1 MPVTFTI
8 RLATSEDAAMAS
20 GLYAN
25 SGPEEAPAAP
35 GEFERMTQ
43 TGHAFL
49 LAEDHHGIAGAVRFH
64 DDEGIT
70 WFDLLVSAEPGAGR
84 QLVLA
89 VCRGAQDRGIRLVR
103 AVAEDQFPLPEYFS
117 RLGFLPVGRGSTSA
131 GTATV
136 TLERRLPLL
145 TVREQRRADAQ
156 AIGELTGEDPWVFEQ
171 GARPGGEFG
180 GVVAVGFGVDAGA
193 FDHPGIEAAAEV
205 FGAEDWRADSGE
217 TATGV
222 AHGEYAHHPVAIGQ
236 LGRGSGNHHVA
247 IGEAVDDL
255 HVRAA
260 VQAGANQAAPDPAF
274 VDDEHHAIQ
283 QRRHHRREER
293 APLR

>member
-25 SGPEEAPAAP
+25 SGLEEAPAAP

-103 AVAEDQFPLPEYFS
+103 AVAEDQFPLPDYFS
-117 RLGFLPVGRGSTSA
+117 RLGFLPVGRGATPA

-171 GARPGGEFG
+171 GARPGWFVAADGDRVV
-180 GVVAVGFGVDAGA
+180 GVLSVSDAGGGFA
-193 FDHPGIEAAAEV
+193 RISSPIL
-205 FGAEDWRADSGE
+205 RP
-217 TATGV
+217 
-222 AHGEYAHHPVAIGQ
+222 EY
-236 LGRGSGNHHVA
+236 LGRGLDAWMV
-247 IGEAVDDL
+247 
-255 HVRAA
+255 
-260 VQAGANQAAPDPAF
+260 
-274 VDDEHHAIQ
+274 
-283 QRRHHRREER
+283 ER
-293 APLR
+293 ASVYAETNGYHTAELPAVPETDTIRKALEDRFWTRQPDHYLRAFRKPPSPDDDD